1 MPFPSDS
8 EPLCPGKTSTSL
20 SVPSETMPQ
29 ATVSVEFTLAY
40 NRSILILVA
49 TPSFFSADVF
59 AAMLFQVPRVLVNS
73 FQSRWALTLSL
84 SLGMLMVMVT
94 MAAGYT
100 RYYCA
105 LTNIRRVGDSEL
117 KPQAINTLTDPQ
129 WSLRYTY
136 DIDVCRNRLGLPYH
150 SPSREDLLEFR
161 ERPRA
166 TFPLSESHNR
176 LYQEFILSSRSSK
189 RQYDQTVKR
198 RHG

>member
-1 MPFPSDS
+1 MPGEDINIPIRALRNDATSNG
-8 EPLCPGKTSTSL
+8 LCRVYFGSQSLNLDPCCYAIVLLRRCIRSHAFSGTPRAGKLL
-20 SVPSETMPQ
+20 SVEVGVDAIPVAGHVNGHGDDGGRVYE
-29 ATVSVEFTLAY
+29 
-40 NRSILILVA
+40 IL
-49 TPSFFSADVF
+49 
-59 AAMLFQVPRVLVNS
+59 
-73 FQSRWALTLSL
+73 
-84 SLGMLMVMVT
+84 
-94 MAAGYT
+94 
-100 RYYCA
+100 
-105 LTNIRRVGDSEL
+105 
-117 KPQAINTLTDPQ
+117 Q